1 LNESYLP
8 SPQTEDS
15 GTPDSVD
22 DTSFPIHDIEASQC
36 SSERFSSEPSPDD
49 SIKVPQCSAEH
60 FSCAFPPD
68 DSAGV
73 SPYCS
78 SRDIGSDP
86 PSEDQYLEDTE
97 VSLMTSA

>member
-1 LNESYLP
+1 LP

-15 GTPDSVD
+15 GTPDSVE
-22 DTSFPIHDIEASQC
+22 DTNLPTNDTEASQC
-36 SSERFSSEPSPDD
+36 SFERFSSEPPLDD
-49 SIKVPQCSAEH
+49 SVIASQCSAEH
-60 FSCAFPPD
+60 FSCAFPQD
-68 DSAGV
+68 NSASV

-97 VSLMTSA
+97 VFLMTSA